1 MKTSTRVFSTRFLLT
16 RREGSG
22 YMSALRGLGSAQ
34 DIQTWSLAAW
44 DSESQM
50 AVQQAKR
57 YYIGSRQAIRFQIN
71 RPNQSRQNDGSW
83 FENKQEGLMMKNF
96 QTDSGNEEVISKQ
109 NVEKLAHS
117 SGASLPDSK
126 VFGLGRFR
134 SIYGRAAERTL
145 F

>member
-1 MKTSTRVFSTRFLLT
+1 
-16 RREGSG
+16 
-22 YMSALRGLGSAQ
+22 
-34 DIQTWSLAAW
+34 
-44 DSESQM
+44 M